1 MKTIPTIPFDI
12 ALRSEIQSEENGYKG
27 RYKVQTKRGRPARI
41 ICWDRKDCK
50 YPIIALVENYSIE
63 VSLSYRNDGKYYPV
77 SCGVDS
83 GDDLYLIDTWEPK
96 FELWDRI
103 VRKGDQ
109 EITYDVVSINYG
121 VKNYGVVSDSPY
133 TDICRVAFDDQ
144 DRFELVKPLSGFNY
158 NEGTVMRCADGPD
171 KGSLWLR
178 CCDKLVKSDGVTF
191 SPAGLYSEGLY
202 YPANRKETDLF
213 FAELDRNGYKYSPVL
228 GTITK
233 KPKFKIGDRVRYK
246 NGDGVVYKIV
256 DILEGH
262 YLAIQP
268 DQSSRL
274 ILFEDDDYLEIAPA
288 NTAKDFKVGQVLKCL
303 STGHLWLNRDGDCLK
318 SDGHTVSIGG
328 TYEAATKEESDKF
341 FKELDENGYIWNPEK
356 RKVEKKEPELTDF
369 EREVRDI
376 VTSALTVTSEDGSCS
391 LTVAINDEA
400 AREIAAGINKLVT
413 KKLFHERF

>member
-77 SCGVDS
+77 SCGVES

-103 VRKGDQ
+103 VRKGGR
-109 EITYDVVSINYG
+109 EITFDVVSINYG
-121 VKNYGVVSDSPY
+121 VKNYSVVSDCAY
-133 TDICRVAFDDQ
+133 TDICRVAFDEQ
-144 DRFELVKPLSGFNY
+144 DCFELVKPVSGFSY
-158 NEGTVMRCADGPD
+158 NEGLVLRCAEGPN

-178 CCDKLVKSDGVTF
+178 CWDKLVKSDGVTF
-191 SPAGLYSEGLY
+191 SSEGLY
-202 YPANRKETDLF
+202 YSANRKEADLF
-213 FAELDRNGYKYSPVL
+213 FAELDRNGYKYSPIL
-228 GTITK
+228 KTITP

-246 NGDGVVYKIV
+246 NNDRVCRIA

-262 YLAIQP
+262 YLVIQP

-274 ILFEDDDYLEIAPA
+274 ILFEDDDHLEIAPA
-288 NTAKDFKVGQVLKCL
+288 KTAEDFKVGQVLKCL
-303 STGHLWLNRDGDCLK
+303 STGRLWLRRDGDCIK
-318 SDGHTVSIGG
+318 SDGHTISIGG

-341 FKELDENGYIWNPEK
+341 FNELGENGYIWNPEK

-369 EREVRDI
+369 EQGIRDI
-376 VTSALTVTSEDGSCS
+376 VTSALTVTSKDGSCS
-391 LTVAINDEA
+391 FTIAVNDEA

-413 KKLFHERF
+413 KKLYERF